1 MCNGYSHGTSSNPAT
16 AMNNRYQL
24 FPGGAQPI
32 PSVRPTGVDEPDHG
46 IVQTRV
52 GNGQNPAGSLVRE
65 LQVTGTAEVS
75 SPADRASV
83 QLRLGN
89 SKGTVNEATT
99 SVSRR
104 LEYILQTVRQHG
116 VREDDLTVRKFLHR
130 SELCYHMNAEVTV
143 TFSDFDKMEQATS
156 LLLEKLDT
164 SVLVGQPKFFHSAEC
179 LNNLRQSVCVSAVEN
194 AHQKASRIS
203 QLLGQ
208 SLGVPTLVREEET
221 REWKSHKDDDD
232 DDEDEDGR
240 KRLGQDVASTQAGRL
255 PFIPSITASSR
266 VSVYFRMRDG
276 NKKKFS

>member
-1 MCNGYSHGTSSNPAT
+1 MI
-16 AMNNRYQL
+16 NRYRL
-24 FPGGAQPI
+24 FPDGAQPI
-32 PSVRPTGVDEPDHG
+32 PSVRPIGVVEPEHG

-83 QLRLGN
+83 RLSVGN

-104 LEYILQTVRQHG
+104 LEYILQAVRQHG

-130 SELCYHMNAEVTV
+130 DEELYHMNAEVTV
-143 TFSDFDKMEQATS
+143 TFSDFDKMEQACS
-156 LLLEKLDT
+156 VLLEKLDKT
-164 SVLVGQPKFFHSAEC
+164 VLVGPPRFFHSTEC
-179 LNNLRQSVCVSAVEN
+179 LNHVRQSVCVSAVEN

-208 SLGVPTLVREEET
+208 TLGAPTLVREEET
-221 REWKSHKDDDD
+221 REWKSHNDDDDD
-232 DDEDEDGR
+232 DDEDGR
-240 KRLGQDVASTQAGRL
+240 RRLGQNIASTQAGCL
-255 PFIPSITASSR
+255 PCIPSITASSR